1 MNRLQVTVA
10 VTLIAG
16 AAVIRP
22 VPVSSNAQSSQRL
35 TQASRYLIAD
45 RRSEIA
51 LARSAAPPAISSQA
65 TILVL
70 TMHGYE
76 TAEKGTNGFTCLVE
90 RSWESPF
97 DDSGF
102 WNWRMRGPVCYNP
115 AASRSVLP
123 YTLART
129 RMALSGDT
137 TMQMLGAL
145 RAAIADRRLP
155 AVEAGSMAYMM
166 SKEQYLNDAAKA
178 WYPHVML
185 YAPKPN
191 AADAGAS
198 WGADRRG
205 SPVLFDSA
213 HRIVPEPWA
222 LFYLPVSHWSDGGAA
237 PQ

>member
-1 MNRLQVTVA
+1 MNRIQVAVA

-16 AAVIRP
+16 ALLVRP
-22 VPVSSNAQSSQRL
+22 VPGWSSAQSSQRL
-35 TQASRYLIAD
+35 AQTSRYLIAD
-45 RRSEIA
+45 RRAEIA
-51 LARSAAPPAISSQA
+51 LARSAAPPAISLRA
-65 TILVL
+65 AILVL
-70 TMHGYE
+70 TMHGYD
-76 TAEKGTNGFTCLVE
+76 TAEKGSNGFTCLVE

-97 DDSGF
+97 DQSGF

-137 TMQMLGAL
+137 AMQMLAAL

-155 AVEAGSMAYMM
+155 ALEPGSMAYMM
-166 SKEQYLNDAAKA
+166 SKDQYLNDSAKA

-185 YAPKPN
+185 YAPKSN
-191 AADAGAS
+191 GADSGAS
-198 WGADRRG
+198 WGANRRG
-205 SPVLFDSA
+205 SPVLFDSS
-213 HRIVPEPWA
+213 HRVVPEPWA
-222 LFYLPVSHWSDGGAA
+222 IFYVPVARWSDGSAS